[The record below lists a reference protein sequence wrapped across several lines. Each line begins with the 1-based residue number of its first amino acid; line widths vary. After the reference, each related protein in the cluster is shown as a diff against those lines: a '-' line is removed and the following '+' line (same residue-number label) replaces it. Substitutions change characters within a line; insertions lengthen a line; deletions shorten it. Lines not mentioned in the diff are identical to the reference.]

1 MFFPMRFTVV
11 TSGAGGIGTV
21 ESGVDAQ
28 GFVTGKWDCMT
39 VPTLTPAQGGTPEFK
54 KVNLGF
60 DTSGRPVLGYLGN
73 TIEFGKWLDE

>member
-1 MFFPMRFTVV
+1 MFFPMLFTVV

-39 VPTLTPAQGGTPEFK
+39 VSTLTPPKE
-54 KVNLGF
+54 V
-60 DTSGRPVLGYLGN
+60 RPN
-73 TIEFGKWLDE
+73 SKR